1 MEYFESTGLK
11 SKSTIQ
17 MTIHRSTDKDFTE
30 LIKSKLEVGT
40 IIPLNNTPFK
50 MKILDTS
57 IVESDSHI
65 IPTEYSVV
73 VKGELL

>member
-1 MEYFESTGLK
+1 MEYFESIGLK

-17 MTIHRSTDKDFTE
+17 ITIYRSTDKDFAE

-40 IIPLNNTPFK
+40 IIPLDNSPFK

-57 IVESDSHI
+57 ITESDNQVTPI
-65 IPTEYSVV
+65 EYSVV